1 VSASFAFRASYR
13 HYALVS
19 DQSES
24 FSVVFTAT
32 SRDWTRA
39 VLARQ
44 DIAGVTR
51 RRRWLGGLIAVLG
64 AIGGVFSR
72 LANTQDLSLLDVLLP
87 AGFIAFGVLWGTDL
101 FVKQG
106 IAGWLKANPNLLLPS
121 DNTLTDAE
129 YIATSEGIE
138 QRVMWANFKSVIL
151 LSDMVVLTMG
161 EGVGGGLG
169 VLPRRGLD
177 EATRWTE
184 LVDFVLTRVG
194 GELLTSRR

>member
-1 VSASFAFRASYR
+1 
-13 HYALVS
+13 
-19 DQSES
+19 
-24 FSVVFTAT
+24 
-32 SRDWTRA
+32 
-39 VLARQ
+39 
-44 DIAGVTR
+44 
-51 RRRWLGGLIAVLG
+51 
-64 AIGGVFSR
+64 VFSR

-177 EATRWTE
+177 EAARWTE